1 MRDNWQAAQQW
12 LADPTAPPGDGSK
25 AAAEIIEAGLSA
37 AELMDSKEA
46 QELRKICNDAKAKL
60 ARLEQLRKDGKGKLV
75 TIIFDSFEQC
85 CEINKKSRYP
95 YLTLRR

>member
-1 MRDNWQAAQQW
+1 MNLRPLQWSFSLVLYDVNITFSVRDNWQAAQQW

-37 AELMDSKEA
+37 AELMDPKEA

-60 ARLEQLRKDGKGKLV
+60 AKLEQLRKDGKGKGL
-75 TIIFDSFEQC
+75 
-85 CEINKKSRYP
+85 K
-95 YLTLRR
+95 